1 MGKSRAKNPTLAQK
15 KLISAAGL
23 VARNW
28 YVISEADKELHLV
41 HKGTGKSRKIK
52 KEVRNHGIHHNSHP
66 SEQKNHKNSLQ

>member
-52 KEVRNHGIHHNSHP
+52 KEEKSYDKRGK
-66 SEQKNHKNSLQ
+66 QKIS

>member
-28 YVISEADKELHLV
+28 YVISETDTDLCLV

-52 KEVRNHGIHHNSHP
+52 KEEKSHDKRGK
-66 SEQKNHKNSLQ
+66 QKIS

>member
-28 YVISEADKELHLV
+28 YAISETDTELHLV

-52 KEVRNHGIHHNSHP
+52 KEEKSYDKRGK
-66 SEQKNHKNSLQ
+66 QKIS